1 MALTMYQA
9 SVPVYARLLNGLAGC
24 LRKAAA
30 HYGEKKLDET
40 TLLSY
45 RLFPDMFNFAKQVQ
59 AATDHARNGA
69 ARLAGIEPPKYEE
82 GEKSLADLIARV
94 EKSVAFL
101 NGIKPDQI
109 DGCEDKTIS
118 YKMRDREVSFTGR
131 DFLLAQSM
139 PNFYFHTT
147 TAYAVL
153 RHNGV
158 EVGKRDFMGPAS

>member
-9 SVPVYARLLNGLAGC
+9 SMPVYTRLLKGLADC

-30 HYGEKKLDET
+30 YYGDKKYDET

-45 RLFPDMFNFAKQVQ
+45 RLFPDMFHFTKQVQ

-69 ARLAGIEPPKYEE
+69 ARLAGIEAPKYDEN
-82 GEKSLADLIARV
+82 EKSLADLIARV
-94 EKSVAFL
+94 EKTVAFL
-101 NGIKPDQI
+101 NTIKPQQI
-109 DGCEDKTIS
+109 DGSEDKTIS
-118 YKMRDREVSFTGR
+118 YKMRDREFSFTGR

-147 TAYAVL
+147 TAYNIL